1 MKTTMELCKEAGY
14 PLMTFE
20 GVTYVSPELE
30 RLVARVRAD
39 ERSVERERVLKILD
53 DQGTWAHVSDLIEL
67 VKGNT

>member
-1 MKTTMELCKEAGY
+1 
-14 PLMTFE
+14 MTFE

-53 DQGTWAHVSDLIEL
+53 DQGTWAHVGDLIEL